1 MDIDIPLHDTVKKI
15 VISALLL
22 TTVSDMI
29 KGFSLD
35 ILVPIINALLPGDI
49 TIPTSVLGTNLYFTR
64 FFIRLINLFLAVLA
78 VQFLKTKNLE

>member
-49 TIPTSVLGTNLYFTR
+49 TIPTSVLGTNLYITR